1 MLLHLLRHHWGSD
14 PLISDALSAVQA
26 ACFPAPSASSGGGW
40 GQKQEER
47 KNRVNINF
55 ICWCYEGSVRKGS
68 SHGPSF
74 CHLSAS
80 YHRVDAPL
88 ESNAVGPLLNKKAA
102 SQTPLTL
109 VHTGPTSYW
118 ERCS

>member
-1 MLLHLLRHHWGSD
+1 MLS
-14 PLISDALSAVQA
+14 ALSRL
-26 ACFPAPSASSGGGW
+26 PAPQLPLPVLEGEW
-40 GQKQEER
+40 DQKQEER

-80 YHRVDAPL
+80 YYRVDTPL
-88 ESNAVGPLLNKKAA
+88 ESNTAGPLLNKKAA
-102 SQTPLTL
+102 S
-109 VHTGPTSYW
+109 
-118 ERCS
+118 